1 MERTVSIVL
10 SDGLAQAL
18 ATWGEKLSG
27 ENELLYWAL
36 SLKLAQCRGGT
47 AAVLPRVPAHLSSEV
62 LRIHR
67 AINQYFDNIRYAL
80 LDPLTQVWGTLVNAL
95 RVAGGVASV
104 TDAQK
109 RTFQFSVR
117 ALLSF
122 FRAVHQT
129 PAVCEQLH
137 GAFKPMPAP
146 DCQMLAALFDV
157 NLDFATG
164 EQSLLKLV
172 QLLSGEGPLTAEEAE
187 AFAVLS
193 QSGLIG
199 AAFKGM
205 RRAG

>member
-1 MERTVSIVL
+1 MERSVSIVL
-10 SDGLAQAL
+10 SDGLATTL
-18 ATWGEKLSG
+18 ETWREKLGG
-27 ENELLYWAL
+27 EEDLLYWAL
-36 SLKLAQCRGGT
+36 TLKLAQCRGGT
-47 AAVLPRVPAHLSSEV
+47 AAVLPTVPAHLSAEV

-95 RVAGGVASV
+95 RVAAGVPSV

-109 RTFQFSVR
+109 RTFQFPVKS
-117 ALLSF
+117 LLAF
-122 FRAVHQT
+122 FRASHQT
-129 PAVCEQLH
+129 PPVCEQLH

-146 DCQMLAALFDV
+146 DCQMLAALLDV

-172 QLLSGEGPLTAEEAE
+172 QLLSAEGPLSAEESE
-187 AFAVLS
+187 AFTVLS

>member
-10 SDGLAQAL
+10 AEGLGKVL
-18 ATWGEKLSG
+18 DTWNEKLG
-27 ENELLYWAL
+27 GDDDLLYWAL
-36 SLKLAQCRGGT
+36 TLKLAQCRGGT
-47 AAVLPRVPAHLSSEV
+47 SAELGRVPAHLSAEV

-67 AINQYFDNIRYAL
+67 SINQYFDNIRYAL
-80 LDPLTQVWGTLVNAL
+80 LDPLTQVWGTLVNAI
-95 RVAGGVASV
+95 RVAGRVPSV

-109 RTFQFSVR
+109 RTFQFPVKSLVN
-117 ALLSF
+117 F
-122 FRAVHQT
+122 FRAAHQL
-129 PAVCEQLH
+129 PPVCEQLH

-146 DCQMLAALFDV
+146 DCQMLAALLNV

-164 EQSLLKLV
+164 EQSILKLV
-172 QLLSGEGPLTAEEAE
+172 QLLSAEGPLTAEESE
-187 AFAVLS
+187 AFAILS